1 MLPYRTDF
9 AGLLLATVTLLVGG
23 PPAARA
29 SDPDGSAASR
39 SDSMPARVRALT
51 NQRPT
56 VEPGMSR
63 IFHLRDGNVI
73 SGTVSSITPT
83 GEAIIETSDGSLRV
97 PVGEVLDEI
106 ADLVKH
112 DGTRFT
118 GPILTEDA
126 FSIALRTPYGI
137 VTVLKQEIRT
147 MDRYYGEQRVS
158 WAEDR
163 RRFFAGEQ
171 ITDVFLDPTAFTLP
185 PNVAYVS
192 GLSLGYGFSERFSL
206 RTRFGND
213 LVGDLNL
220 HPLFRIMS
228 RSTGTGEMALSV
240 GAGLFNRHSVLS
252 ETMRYTHWIHA
263 SDGRSLDEDDAP
275 LLAEALMDPTEESFF
290 WDTYLVLSWR
300 EALASGR
307 GKWGWHL
314 GAKTNSFALEK
325 PSLAEGYEWNLDVP
339 YRVWAGMDY
348 DLTKRLKF
356 LIEVWADNGH
366 KFVRPK
372 DVIETY
378 TDFDNTPFAL
388 ETEKGDYRPVDLDF
402 GFTYGVTDALRLGV
416 HFQAPFATVYWK
428 FREW

>member
-1 MLPYRTDF
+1 MFPHAAAF
-9 AGLLLATVTLLVGG
+9 ARLLLAITIVFPLAAAADA
-23 PPAARA
+23 PPAPAG
-29 SDPDGSAASR
+29 P
-39 SDSMPARVRALT
+39 MPQRVRALLDGH
-51 NQRPT
+51 PT
-56 VEPGMSR
+56 LEPGMSR
-63 IFHLRDGNVI
+63 TFHLRDGNIVI
-73 SGTVSSITPT
+73 GTVKEITAAGAARIDTP
-83 GEAIIETSDGSLRV
+83 DGTLLV
-97 PVGEVLDEI
+97 PVSEVLDEI
-106 ADLVKH
+106 VDLVKH

-118 GPILTEDA
+118 GPILSEDA
-126 FSIALRTPYGI
+126 FSLAVRTSYGS

-147 MDRYYGEQRVS
+147 MDRYYGETRVP

-192 GLSLGYGFSERFSL
+192 GLSLGYGFSDTFSM

-220 HPLFRIMS
+220 QPMFRLAS
-228 RSTGTGEMALSV
+228 RSTGTSEMALSL
-240 GAGLFNRHSVLS
+240 GANLFNHHSTRG
-252 ETMRYTHWIHA
+252 EAMRYTYWITGP
-263 SDGRSLDEDDAP
+263 DGRNLHEEGTGE
-275 LLAEALMDPTEESFF
+275 LGTVLADPTEESFY
-290 WDTYLVLSWR
+290 WDAYLVFSWR

-314 GAKTNSFALEK
+314 GAKTNSLAVDKPALN
-325 PSLAEGYEWNLDVP
+325 EGYEWNLGVP

-366 KFVRPK
+366 KFVQLR
-372 DVIETY
+372 DVAKTY
-378 TDFDNTPFAL
+378 TDFENTPFAL
-388 ETEKGDYRPVDLDF
+388 EAEKGTYRPVDLDF
-402 GFTYGVTDALRLGV
+402 GFTYGVSDALRLGI